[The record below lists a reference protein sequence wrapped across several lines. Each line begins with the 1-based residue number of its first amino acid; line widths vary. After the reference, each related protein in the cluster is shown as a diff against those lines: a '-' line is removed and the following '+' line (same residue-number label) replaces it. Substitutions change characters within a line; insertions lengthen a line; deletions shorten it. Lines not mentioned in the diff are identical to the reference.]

1 MTLPFPSPSP
11 QVILL
16 FPFAFWSETLDMF
29 GHVADSEEDRGEAF
43 LFYSY
48 ANISGGALL
57 IGLVAG
63 AQTGLVSSCL

>member
-1 MTLPFPSPSP
+1 M
-11 QVILL
+11 L
-16 FPFAFWSETLDMF
+16 FPYAFWSDKIDMF
-29 GHVADSEEDRGEAF
+29 GRVADAEDERGEAF

-63 AQTGLVSSCL
+63 GGWAYMH